1 MFLAL
6 VVARRAWWCLLCRK
20 EGKSWGESRLTIQ
33 CVVFEGILEEGVV
46 GFGRMG
52 VCKFWMGEAVWAC
65 AFWRE
70 SGGGKLGLANDAGG
84 VR

>member
-1 MFLAL
+1 M
-6 VVARRAWWCLLCRK
+6 VVFTLSERREELGR
-20 EGKSWGESRLTIQ
+20 EQIDNTM
-33 CVVFEGILEEGVV
+33 CVVFEGILEEDVV

-65 AFWRE
+65 ALWRE